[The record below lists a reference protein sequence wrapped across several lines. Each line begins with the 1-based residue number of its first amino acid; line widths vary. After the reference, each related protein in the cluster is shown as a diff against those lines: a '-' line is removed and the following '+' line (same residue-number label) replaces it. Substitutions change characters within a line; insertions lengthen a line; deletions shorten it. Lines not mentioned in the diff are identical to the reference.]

1 MTREVTPTRV
11 LLVRHGQSTWN
22 AQGRWQGWADSPLSE
37 IGEEQARA
45 AAKHLPEVEAVV
57 SSDLVR
63 ARRTAELICEGRDLP
78 PAEIYRGLR
87 ERGVGEFEGMTNPE
101 IAERFPHLI
110 GSDGSRPLDIPGAE
124 PIPSV
129 IARVVAALTR
139 VARSHEGR
147 AVLAVSHGGVIRAL
161 ERHLGIEPAHVS
173 NLGGRWIEVDAR
185 GGLALGERVR
195 LFDRDEAPV
204 TIPRQL

>member
-1 MTREVTPTRV
+1 MTATRTRV

-22 AQGRWQGWADSPLSE
+22 AEGRWQGWANAPLSGV
-37 IGEEQARA
+37 GEEQARA
-45 AAKHLPEVEAVV
+45 AAKHLPDVEAVV
-57 SSDLVR
+57 SSDLLR
-63 ARRTAELICEGRDLP
+63 ARRTAELLSEGRGLAP
-78 PAEIYRGLR
+78 IEIYRGLR
-87 ERGVGEFEGMTNPE
+87 ERGVGQFEGMTNPE

-110 GSDGSRPLDIPGAE
+110 GQDGSRPLDIPGAE

-129 IARVVAALTR
+129 ISRVVAALAR
-139 VARSHEGR
+139 VAKAHPGK

-161 ERHLGIEPAHVS
+161 ERHTGIEPAHVS
-173 NLGGRWIEVDAR
+173 NLGGRWFHVDSKGA
-185 GGLALGERVR
+185 LSLGERVR

>member
-1 MTREVTPTRV
+1 MSTRV

-22 AQGRWQGWADSPLSE
+22 AEGRWQGWADAPLSA

-45 AAKHLPEVEAVV
+45 AAKHLPEVECVV
-57 SSDLVR
+57 SSDLQR
-63 ARRTAELICEGRDLP
+63 ARRTAELLCEGRDLG
-78 PAEIYRGLR
+78 AVEIYRGIR
-87 ERGVGEFEGMTNPE
+87 ERGVGDFEGMTNPE
-101 IAERFPHLI
+101 IAERYPHLM
-110 GSDGSRPLDIPGAE
+110 GEDGTRPLDIPGAE

-129 IARVVAALTR
+129 ITRVVAALSR
-139 VARSHEGR
+139 IAAAHPGR

-173 NLGGRWIEVDAR
+173 NLGGRWFDVET
-185 GGLALGERVR
+185 GGQLSAGERVR

>member
-1 MTREVTPTRV
+1 MSARV

-22 AQGRWQGWADSPLSE
+22 AEGRWQGWADAPLSA

-45 AAKHLPEVEAVV
+45 AAKHLPEIEAVV
-57 SSDLVR
+57 SSDLLR
-63 ARRTAELICEGRDLP
+63 ARRTAELLCEGRNLSP
-78 PAEIYRGLR
+78 VQVYRGLR

-110 GSDGSRPLDIPGAE
+110 GQDGSRPLDIPGAE

-129 IARVVAALTR
+129 ISRVIATLSR
-139 VARSHEGR
+139 VAKAHQGE

-161 ERHLGIEPAHVS
+161 ERHLGVEPAHVS
-173 NLGGRWIEVDAR
+173 NLGGRWLVVDAK
-185 GGLALGERVR
+185 GTLALGDRVR

>member
-1 MTREVTPTRV
+1 MSVRL

-22 AQGRWQGWADSPLSE
+22 AEGRWQGWADAPLSDV
-37 IGEEQARA
+37 GEEQARA

-57 SSDLVR
+57 SSDLLR
-63 ARRTAELICEGRDLP
+63 ARRTAELLCEGRDLAP
-78 PAEIYRGLR
+78 LEIYRGLR

-110 GSDGSRPLDIPGAE
+110 GEDGKRPLDIPGAE

-129 IARVVAALTR
+129 ISRVVAALSR
-139 VARSHEGR
+139 VAKAHDGR

-173 NLGGRWIEVDAR
+173 NLGGRWFDVDGKGA
-185 GGLALGERVR
+185 LSLGERVR